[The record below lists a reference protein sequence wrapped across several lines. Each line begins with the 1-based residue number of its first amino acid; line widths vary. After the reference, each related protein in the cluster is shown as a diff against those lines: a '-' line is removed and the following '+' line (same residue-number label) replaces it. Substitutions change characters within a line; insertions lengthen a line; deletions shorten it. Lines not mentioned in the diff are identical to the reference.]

1 MLCTGKIEADDPL
14 IDIEKK
20 IRSNELFSRAGIET
34 QVQRKGMW
42 TQSRRSG
49 GETNWE
55 GGTDMYP

>member
-42 TQSRRSG
+42 TQSRGRREWDELG
-49 GETNWE
+49 
-55 GGTDMYP
+55 D